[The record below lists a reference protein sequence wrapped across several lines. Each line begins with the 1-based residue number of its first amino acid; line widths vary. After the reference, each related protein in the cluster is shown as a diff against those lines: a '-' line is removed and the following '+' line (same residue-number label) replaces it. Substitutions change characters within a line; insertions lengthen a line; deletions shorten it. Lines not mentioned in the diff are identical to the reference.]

1 MDKVL
6 NLSEIQVRF
15 PNEWVLL
22 GNPIFDDSNLLVLS
36 GIPIF
41 HSEDKKEVCYMGKDK
56 TGDFMKITLI
66 YTGMLKS
73 QRKIT
78 GIFNRITK

>member
-22 GNPIFDDSNLLVLS
+22 GNPIFDDSNLLVLC

-56 TGDFMKITLI
+56 TRDFMKITLI